1 MKKIRGEKKMNN
13 KFLLI
18 GAGILFAILFCG
30 FVSAEN
36 IQSEEIVNTT
46 SDYNAVEVDSE
57 QDLCEVNSGN
67 PVSSEGTDHYN
78 DNGKS
83 VVKKMMTDN
92 DNHYEVDERLNNIQ
106 YNSSGSII
114 SDNANICLKSTIVQE
129 PICKEI
135 AKVPVGSS
143 YVTTKRVI
151 DHYKTVK
158 YTKTYKAVL
167 DGKSVK
173 HIKKELKWRMSQ
185 EGGDECCR
193 YSVTK
198 LVRGWWYNDDAY
210 KWKLKKVKRISKKKY
225 SAQYNG
231 KIAKYRIRVEL
242 YCKYKKPVYKT
253 VEVNEWGY

>member
-1 MKKIRGEKKMNN
+1 MNN

-114 SDNANICLKSTIVQE
+114 ST
-129 PICKEI
+129 
-135 AKVPVGSS
+135 
-143 YVTTKRVI
+143 
-151 DHYKTVK
+151 
-158 YTKTYKAVL
+158 
-167 DGKSVK
+167 
-173 HIKKELKWRMSQ
+173 
-185 EGGDECCR
+185 
-193 YSVTK
+193 
-198 LVRGWWYNDDAY
+198 
-210 KWKLKKVKRISKKKY
+210 
-225 SAQYNG
+225 
-231 KIAKYRIRVEL
+231 
-242 YCKYKKPVYKT
+242 
-253 VEVNEWGY
+253 

>member
-1 MKKIRGEKKMNN
+1 MNN

-30 FVSAEN
+30 FVSAQN
-36 IQSEEIVNTT
+36 IQSDEIVNTT
-46 SDYNAVEVDSE
+46 GDFNVIEVDSE
-57 QDLCEVNSGN
+57 QDLCEVDSHNS
-67 PVSSEGTDHYN
+67 VSNEEINHYK

-83 VVKKMMTDN
+83 AVKKMMADN
-92 DNHYEVDERLNNIQ
+92 NSYYEVDEGLNTIQ
-106 YNSSGSII
+106 YDSSSSII
-114 SDNANICLKSTIVQE
+114 SSNANIYLKSTIVQE
-129 PICKEI
+129 PISKEI
-135 AKVPVGSS
+135 TKASVGNSF
-143 YVTTKRVI
+143 VTTKRVI

-167 DGKSVK
+167 DGKSIK
-173 HIKKELKWRMSQ
+173 DIKKGLKWRMSH

-225 SAQYNG
+225 SAQAGG
-231 KIAKYRIRVEL
+231 KIAKYKITVKL

-253 VEVNEWGY
+253 VEVNNWDY